1 MTTEEARKILE
12 KNAIPNPGI
21 NLLPGEVCYFAGEA
35 AAIVSRNQNIGTT
48 YSSFGTGLPW
58 KRTSSRAGFYCKYGI
73 LRIAN
78 QAQSAGTFMDRLSCH
93 GIYGRILSEK
103 TRKARFLCYVSP
115 VGGRIYAAYRSAG
128 S

>member
-12 KNAIPNPGI
+12 KNVIPNPGI
-21 NLLPGEVCYFAGEA
+21 NLAPGEVCYFAGEA

-58 KRTSSRAGFYCKYGI
+58 KRTSSRAGFYCKCI
-73 LRIAN
+73 IFRIES
-78 QAQSAGTFMDRLSCH
+78 QAQSAGIFVDRLSCH
-93 GIYGRILSEK
+93 GVYGRILSEE
-103 TRKARFLCYVSP
+103 TRKARFLWHVPP
-115 VGGRIYAAYRSAG
+115 VGGRIYAAYRSSG